1 MVPVPDMQKRLKSDL
16 ARILDPIDPYLK
28 KVDEQIRLK
37 LSTGVP
43 LIDESALYLFEGGGK
58 KIRAS
63 LVILSAGMRV
73 EPSDEAIDLAA
84 AAEIVHCAS
93 LIHDDIIDQS
103 LLRRGVPT
111 VSRRWGSRVA
121 VLVGDYMY
129 TTALKVAV
137 GEGAY
142 SLFPVL
148 VAATSD
154 MVKGELYQ
162 LEYSGIDRIDKRHY
176 FTIIE
181 LKTARFMAAC
191 MKMGGAKGGFS
202 NEESDVLY
210 GAGLNMGFAF
220 QIVDDALDVMDD
232 SELTGKDGGNDFF
245 EGKVTLPFLHL
256 LEKADSAERA
266 RLVEYSKSPSAE
278 GWGYV
283 RSRIRDEGG
292 VEYALEAA
300 RDYNRRFLEAMDAFP
315 SSPYKD
321 IILQLSKFLV
331 ERNY

>member
-1 MVPVPDMQKRLKSDL
+1 MQKPLKSDL
-16 ARILDPIDPYLK
+16 ARILEPIEPHLK
-28 KVDEQIRLK
+28 KVDEQIRDR

-43 LIDESALYLFEGGGK
+43 LIDESTRYLFEGGGK

-63 LVILSAGMRV
+63 LVILSSGMKSG
-73 EPSDEAIDLAA
+73 PPDEAIDLAA

-111 VSRRWGSRVA
+111 VSRKWGSRVA
-121 VLVGDYMY
+121 VLAGDYMY
-129 TTALKVAV
+129 TTALRVAV
-137 GEGAY
+137 GEGAR
-142 SLFPVL
+142 SMFPVL

-191 MKMGGAKGGFS
+191 MKMGGVKGGFS
-202 NEESDVLY
+202 DEESDILY
-210 GAGLNMGFAF
+210 NAGLNLGFAF

-232 SELTGKDGGNDFF
+232 SIRTGKDGGNDFY
-245 EGKVTLPFLHL
+245 EGKVTLPLLHL
-256 LEKADSAERA
+256 LENVDGGERTKITEYMKTPTPEGWEYVKRRIQEA
-266 RLVEYSKSPSAE
+266 GAVEYSLDVAMGYNHRLMESMDTFAPSL
-278 GWGYV
+278 Y
-283 RSRIRDEGG
+283 R
-292 VEYALEAA
+292 
-300 RDYNRRFLEAMDAFP
+300 
-315 SSPYKD
+315 D
-321 IILQLSKFLV
+321 IILELSKFLV
-331 ERNY
+331 ERKY

>member
-1 MVPVPDMQKRLKSDL
+1 MVPAHDMQNRRKSDL
-16 ARILDPIDPYLK
+16 ARILEPIDPYLK
-28 KVDEQIRLK
+28 KVDETIRRM

-43 LIDESALYLFEGGGK
+43 LIDESALYLFDGGGK

-63 LVILSAGMRV
+63 LVILSAGMRS
-73 EPSDEAIDLAA
+73 EPSEEALDLAA

-111 VSRRWGSRVA
+111 VSRKWGSRVA

-137 GEGAY
+137 GEGAR
-142 SLFPVL
+142 SMFPVL
-148 VAATSD
+148 VAATGD

-191 MKMGGAKGGFS
+191 MKMGGVKGGFS
-202 NEESDVLY
+202 DAQSDILY
-210 GAGLNMGFAF
+210 NAGLNLGFAF

-232 SELTGKDGGNDFF
+232 SDVTGKDGGNDFF

-256 LEKADSAERA
+256 LETADAAERA
-266 RLVEYSKSPSAE
+266 RLVELSKSPTAD
-278 GWGYV
+278 GWVYV
-283 RSRIRDEGG
+283 KGRIRDAGG
-292 VEYALEAA
+292 VEYSLGVAM
-300 RDYNRRFLEAMDAFP
+300 DYNRGLLEAMDAFP
-315 SSPYKD
+315 SSPFKD
-321 IILQLSKFLV
+321 IILDLSKFLV

>member
-1 MVPVPDMQKRLKSDL
+1 MQKRLKSDL
-16 ARILDPIDPYLK
+16 ARILEPIEPYLK
-28 KVDEQIRLK
+28 KVDDQIRQR

-63 LVILSAGMRV
+63 LLILSSGLKA
-73 EPSDEAIDLAA
+73 EPSDDAVDLAA

-103 LLRRGVPT
+103 SLRRGVPT
-111 VSRRWGSRVA
+111 VSRKWGSTVA

-129 TTALKVAV
+129 TTALRVAV
-137 GEGAY
+137 GEGAR
-142 SLFPVL
+142 SMFPVL

-202 NEESDVLY
+202 DEESDILY
-210 GAGLNMGFAF
+210 NAGLNLGFAF

-232 SELTGKDGGNDFF
+232 SSTTGKDGGNDFM

-256 LEKADSAERA
+256 MEIVDGDERSKLTECA
-266 RLVEYSKSPSAE
+266 KNPTPEGWEYVKKRIREAGAVEYSLE
-278 GWGYV
+278 V
-283 RSRIRDEGG
+283 
-292 VEYALEAA
+292 ALG
-300 RDYNRRFLEAMDAFP
+300 YNRKLIDSMGMFP
-315 SSPYKD
+315 SSPYRD
-321 IILQLSKFLV
+321 IILNLSKFLV

>member
-1 MVPVPDMQKRLKSDL
+1 MQKRLKSDL
-16 ARILDPIDPYLK
+16 ARILEPIEPYLK
-28 KVDEQIRLK
+28 KVDDQIRER

-43 LIDESALYLFEGGGK
+43 LIDDSAMYLFKGGGK

-63 LVILSAGMRV
+63 LVILCSGLKA
-73 EPSDEAIDLAA
+73 EPSGDAVDLAA

-111 VSRRWGSRVA
+111 VSRKWGSRVA

-129 TTALKVAV
+129 TTALRVAV
-137 GEGAY
+137 GEGAR
-142 SLFPVL
+142 SMFPVL

-162 LEYSGIDRIDKRHY
+162 LEYAGIDRIDKHHY

-191 MKMGGAKGGFS
+191 MKMGGVKGGFS
-202 NEESDVLY
+202 EEESDILY
-210 GAGLNMGFAF
+210 NAGLNLGFAF

-232 SELTGKDGGNDFF
+232 SAMTGKDGGNDFL

-256 LEKADSAERA
+256 LENVDGDERSKLTEYA
-266 RLVEYSKSPSAE
+266 KNPTPEGWEYVRRRIREAGALEYS
-278 GWGYV
+278 
-283 RSRIRDEGG
+283 
-292 VEYALEAA
+292 LEVAMG
-300 RDYNRRFLEAMDAFP
+300 YNRKLIELMSTFP
-315 SSPYKD
+315 SSPCRD
-321 IILQLSKFLV
+321 IILDLSKFLV